1 MLAPVRQCERCLT
14 DNPAQARFCM
24 ACGAALATG
33 RDGGDERKL
42 VTVLFADLVGSTAD
56 AHGVDPED
64 VRDRLRRFFIP
75 VRDQIRRHGG
85 TTEKFIGDA
94 VVAVFGA
101 PRAHGDD
108 AHRAVRCALAIV
120 DAVADLNAADPNLH
134 LAVRVG
140 ISTGEAVV
148 ALDSGHERGEAIA
161 TGDAMNIAARLQAGA
176 LPGTVLVSSDTRLA
190 TRRLIRY
197 QPHPAVQAKG
207 KPEPLEAWRAIGTT
221 SPLDSMPTGAPFTG
235 RDREIGLLTAAVRR
249 TAALRRPSLLTVLG
263 PAGIGKSRLVHEFTM
278 RVRDEAHVMTGRCL
292 PYRERIGYAA
302 TSGQVKALASIL
314 ETDAP
319 SESRSKLEAAVSA
332 YLPSDELPDVVRYI
346 SLLLGLGVDD
356 PVPAREPI
364 FYSVRRL
371 IEGVA
376 RERTALL
383 VFEDLHWSDESQYEL
398 LEYLVRQVSD
408 VPALFLVV
416 ARPELAD
423 LRESLI
429 AAPLAETVLRLDSL
443 STSAAVR
450 VANSL
455 LPEQKAKGE
464 VERLVELSGGNP
476 LFLEELVATMP
487 QTGRETDDVPTTVR
501 EAIAWRVDALPPE
514 ERSTLLDASVIGRT
528 FWHGIL
534 AAMDHERAG
543 QLGHLLESLTLR
555 GLVRGVTTSHV
566 LGEHE
571 FVFKHALVREVAY
584 RTLTRAA
591 RRERHAS
598 VARYIEQA
606 LGDNARDLATT
617 LAHHWRQAG
626 EWPRGVEYVLI
637 AARRAVDGWA
647 PAEAQSLFEQALE
660 MAAGD
665 QLLSLRIRRER
676 ALSHADLSD
685 FVAAAAELDELLPA
699 IEGREAAEAL
709 SVRARVA
716 YWLEDAD
723 GCLQFAER
731 AHQLSEAL
739 SDQELRGPAISAQ
752 GLARELVGDLRE
764 AASFYEKSRA
774 VWVTGARQQEL
785 ATLNENWA
793 NVAYWR
799 GEYQSAEHLAR
810 SSYELGDVTHRTEPI
825 LRSGGWRG
833 LAMAAHGRTEE
844 AIEWLDRIFA
854 RAQQLDPRWG
864 AATLNYQSL
873 AFRDMQMFDEARRRN
888 LRALEIVGERG
899 SWGMPEM
906 QAEIDLMF
914 TDLAIGDP
922 GRVQQSFPK
931 LWDAAINGAAW
942 RPWLGGGRL
951 ALVRAELAL
960 QTEGAEDAAI
970 HATRALEMA
979 RKVGRPKYEAASRA
993 ILGEALVRFGDTN
1006 RGLSE
1011 LRQAAADADRLGSP
1025 AESWR
1030 IRAMLGKQ
1038 LYATGDDAAS
1048 AAAYERASAS
1058 IVRYAKSLRPD
1069 HAAVFLAAAPVSE
1082 VLKTS
1087 HKTDV
1092 PSA

>member
-1 MLAPVRQCERCLT
+1 MLASVRQCERCLT

-24 ACGAALATG
+24 ACGAALVTG

-56 AHGVDPED
+56 AHRVDPED

-108 AHRAVRCALAIV
+108 AHRAVRCGLAIV
-120 DAVADLNAADPNLH
+120 EAVADLNAADPNVH

-197 QPHPAVQAKG
+197 QPHPAVHAKG
-207 KPEPLEAWRAIGTT
+207 KPEPLEAWRAMGTT
-221 SPLDSMPTGAPFTG
+221 IPIDSMATGAPFTG
-235 RDREIGLLTAAVRR
+235 RDRELGLMTAAFRR
-249 TAALRRPSLLTVLG
+249 TAAMRRPSLVTVLG
-263 PAGIGKSRLVHEFTM
+263 PAGIGKSRLVHEFTL
-278 RVRDEAHVMTGRCL
+278 RVRDEANVMSGRCL
-292 PYRERIGYAA
+292 PYEERSGYAA
-302 TSGQVKALASIL
+302 TSGQLKTLASIL

-319 SESRSKLEAAVSA
+319 SESRNKLEAAVSA
-332 YLPSDELPDVVRYI
+332 YLPADELPDVVRYI

-356 PVPAREPI
+356 RVPAREPI
-364 FYSVRRL
+364 FYSMRRL
-371 IEGVA
+371 VEGVA
-376 RERTALL
+376 SERAALL
-383 VFEDLHWSDESQYEL
+383 VFEDLHWGDESQFEL

-408 VPALFLVV
+408 VPVLFVVV
-416 ARPELAD
+416 ARPELEE

-429 AAPLAETVLRLDSL
+429 GAPLAETIVRLDPL
-443 STSAAVR
+443 STDAAAR

-455 LPEQKAKGE
+455 LSEQNARGE
-464 VERLVELSGGNP
+464 VERLVEMSGGNP
-476 LFLEELVATMP
+476 LFLEELVATLP
-487 QTGRETDDVPTTVR
+487 QTGREPDDVPTTVR
-501 EAIAWRVDALPPE
+501 EAIAWRVDALPPD
-514 ERSTLLDASVIGRT
+514 ERSTLLDAAVIGRT

-534 AAMDHERAG
+534 AAMDDERAA
-543 QLGHLLESLTLR
+543 QLGDLLESLTSR
-555 GLVRGVTTSHV
+555 GLVRGVPTSHV
-566 LGEHE
+566 LGEQE

-584 RTLTRAA
+584 RTLTRSA

-598 VARYIEQA
+598 VARYIERA

-626 EWPRGVEYVLI
+626 EGRRAVEYLLI
-637 AARRAVDGWA
+637 AARKAVDGWA
-647 PAEAQSLFEQALE
+647 PAEAWSLYEQALE
-660 MAAGD
+660 MAADD
-665 QLLSLRIRRER
+665 QMLSLRIRRLR
-676 ALSHADLSD
+676 ALSRADLSD

-699 IEGREAAEAL
+699 LEGAEAAEAL

-716 YWLEDAD
+716 YWLEDSA

-731 AHQLSEAL
+731 ARQLTERL
-739 SDQELRGPAISAQ
+739 PDPELRGPAISAQ

-764 AASFYEKSRA
+764 AASFYEKSRS
-774 VWVTGARQQEL
+774 VWVTGARQHEL
-785 ATLNENWA
+785 ATLHEHWA

-799 GEYQSAEHLAR
+799 GDYESAEHFAR
-810 SSYELGDVTHRTEPI
+810 SSYELGDVTHRSEPI

-833 LAMAAHGRTEE
+833 LSMAAHGRTEE
-844 AIEWLDRIFA
+844 AIEWLDQIFSRA
-854 RAQQLDPRWG
+854 RQLDPRWG

-873 AFRDMQMFDEARRRN
+873 AFRDMQMFDEARRLN

-906 QAEIDLMF
+906 EAEIDLMF

-931 LWDAAINGAAW
+931 LWDAAINGAGW
-942 RPWLGGGRL
+942 RPWLAGGRL

-960 QTEGAEDAAI
+960 QTEDPEEVVI

-979 RKVGRPKYEAASRA
+979 RKWGGASMRPPRARFWGRR
-993 ILGEALVRFGDTN
+993 
-1006 RGLSE
+1006 
-1011 LRQAAADADRLGSP
+1011 
-1025 AESWR
+1025 
-1030 IRAMLGKQ
+1030 
-1038 LYATGDDAAS
+1038 
-1048 AAAYERASAS
+1048 
-1058 IVRYAKSLRPD
+1058 
-1069 HAAVFLAAAPVSE
+1069 
-1082 VLKTS
+1082 
-1087 HKTDV
+1087 
-1092 PSA
+1092 